1 MVIKLTIIREK
12 KIKSIKAAIFL
23 FALCICMTMLF
34 AGCRKQKII
43 PVFTYEKQEDG
54 SIVITGLTDKGKA
67 DSKITVPSVLD
78 GGNVTLVASEAFRD
92 SPYLREVIIEEGIA
106 GIAENVFL
114 NCTSL
119 ESITFPESLKEIGTH
134 AVTNTKWEKDIFEKS
149 DEIII
154 NDILVE
160 VKSDVAS
167 YMIPDGVTCIAS
179 GAFYG
184 NKELKEVRFND
195 KLQKIGN
202 YAFSGCT
209 GITGIKLPSGVKI
222 IGYGA
227 FSGCTQLE
235 ITVDSSVEQIATEA
249 FLDVE
254 RLIYEGNLEGSPWGA
269 KNLDNGG

>member
-78 GGNVTLVASEAFRD
+78 GGNVTSVASEAFRD

>member
-167 YMIPDGVTCIAS
+167 YMIPDSVTCIAS

-202 YAFSGCT
+202 YAFSG
-209 GITGIKLPSGVKI
+209 I
-222 IGYGA
+222 
-227 FSGCTQLE
+227 
-235 ITVDSSVEQIATEA
+235 
-249 FLDVE
+249 
-254 RLIYEGNLEGSPWGA
+254 
-269 KNLDNGG
+269 